1 MNNWHTE
8 YKVKY
13 HIAFLHEDGRSEVVN
28 DDMIIQARSPEEA
41 EKIIMDRYENSDDLL
56 TDVPDGWFGHINVEE
71 LEIDGIEKVWEY

>member
-13 HIAFLHEDGRSEVVN
+13 HIIFLHEDGRSEVVN

-41 EKIIMDRYENSDDLL
+41 EKIIMDRYDNSDDLL
-56 TDVPDGWFGHINVEE
+56 TDVPDGWSGHINGEE

>member
-13 HIAFLHEDGRSEVVN
+13 HITFLHEDGRSEVVN
-28 DDMIIQARSPEEA
+28 DDMIIQARSPEKA

-56 TDVPDGWFGHINVEE
+56 TDVPDG
-71 LEIDGIEKVWEY
+71 